1 MGEVETTDTDSIDR
15 MLRVNVRAPMLL
27 TRETIPHLNEQ
38 SSIVFVSSTGAHL
51 GFAGRA
57 PYTATKGAIEA
68 FSRSLAVELAPK
80 TRVNVVAP
88 GFIATPMLTAQC
100 EQAPD
105 LENWIIE
112 QTPTMFVGTPE
123 DVAAS
128 IMMLACATTS
138 RYVTGSTLI
147 CDGGWVAKG

>member
-128 IMMLACATTS
+128 IMILASATTS